1 LKNKFCFDLKL
12 PISGPLNNFKC
23 IYRNDAEPD
32 IFFIDHSDVSE
43 DYKNWISECG
53 LIMTY
58 PPLIF
63 YTPIGHQI
71 GVHIDGPGKVM
82 DRACMN
88 WCVQGAGSLMHWY
101 EVKAGCSPF
110 EETETQAGT
119 PYTQYHPKDLNH
131 LHSQTVKWPSVVQTG
146 IPHNVHN
153 STWEPRWTISCDL
166 SFKDTPEQGLTMF
179 QAQEIFFKWMI

>member
-1 LKNKFCFDLKL
+1 MYCFDLNL
-12 PISGPLNNFKC
+12 PVTHPLNNIDC
-23 IYRNDAEPD
+23 IYRDGPDPD
-32 IFFIDHSDVSE
+32 IFFIDHADVSE
-43 DYKNWISECG
+43 EYSEWIEQQN
-53 LIMTY
+53 LVMTY

-71 GVHIDGPGKVM
+71 GIHIDGPGELM

-101 EVKAGCSPF
+101 EVKEGCYPF

-131 LHSQTVKWPSVVQTG
+131 LHSQTVRWPSVVQTG

-153 STWEPRWTISCDL
+153 SKWEPRWTISCDL
-166 SFKDTPEQGLTMF
+166 SFKDNPEQGLTMS
-179 QAQEIFFKWMI
+179 QAQELFAKWII